1 MNSNN
6 SIPDYL
12 LLGLGMRPNVSYI
25 TIYFFPHLSVSV
37 DSLSLHSFNVSC
49 DTVDPIHI

>member
-1 MNSNN
+1 MNSKNA
-6 SIPDYL
+6 IPDYL
-12 LLGLGMRPNVSYI
+12 LFGLGMRPNVSYI
-25 TIYFFPHLSVSV
+25 TIFLPQLSVSV